1 MTELN
6 QVFDGDL
13 AERVFLIVSVIF
25 VVLYACGILLLQRT
39 EAGPAE
45 RYFMARPR

>member
-13 AERVFLIVSVIF
+13 AEQVFLIGSIIF
-25 VVLYACGILLLQRT
+25 FFLYACGILLIQRPKL
-39 EAGPAE
+39 GPAE
-45 RYFMARPR
+45 RYFMARPQ